1 MLQTI
6 TIKVSTTI
14 KGVVTAMQQV
24 LVNLYVVD
32 FDEMMKPQ
40 ED

>member
-14 KGVVTAMQQV
+14 KEVVTAMQQA
-24 LVNLYVVD
+24 LVNLFVVD